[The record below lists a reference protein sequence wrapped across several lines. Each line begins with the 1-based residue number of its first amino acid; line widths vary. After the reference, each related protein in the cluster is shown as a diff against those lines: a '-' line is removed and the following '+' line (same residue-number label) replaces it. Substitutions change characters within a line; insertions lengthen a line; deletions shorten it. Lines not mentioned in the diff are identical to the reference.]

1 MEAFLTNH
9 QFTVKIGSNSYGFAK
24 VSNLVQEQEYDSIQ
38 EGGRNWSPVFF
49 RKPKSKFD
57 TLVLEKGVKAT
68 APVSGAKLM
77 EVGMK
82 LSTVIITIGGDDAY
96 LCYSFDK
103 GIVTKLELDNLDA
116 MGNSVLI
123 RKVEIAHT
131 GLKRVTPDTKK
142 QDAKP

>member
-1 MEAFLTNH
+1 MQKSVH
-9 QFTVKIGSNSYGFAK
+9 IGNSTYGFAK

-68 APVSGAKLM
+68 APNPNAKLI

-82 LSTVIITIGGDDAY
+82 LAGVIISIGGTDAY
-96 LCYSFDK
+96 LRYTFDE
-103 GIVTKLELDNLDA
+103 GVVTKVELDNLDA

-123 RKVEIAHT
+123 RKAEIAHT
-131 GLKRVTPDTKK
+131 GLKRMKSPGGK
-142 QDAKP
+142 AK

>member
-9 QFTVKIGSNSYGFAK
+9 QFTVHIGNSTYGFAK
-24 VSNLVQEQEYDSIQ
+24 VSNLVQEQEYDGIQ

-57 TLVLEKGVKAT
+57 TLVLEKGVRAAAPNPKAR
-68 APVSGAKLM
+68 LI

-82 LSTVIITIGGDDAY
+82 LAGVIVSIGGTDAY
-96 LCYSFDK
+96 LRYTFDE
-103 GIVTKLELDNLDA
+103 GVVTKVELDNLDA
-116 MGNSVLI
+116 MGNTVLI

-131 GLKRVTPDTKK
+131 GLKRMKDGGGT
-142 QDAKP
+142 A

>member
-9 QFTVKIGSNSYGFAK
+9 QFTVHIGNSTYGFSK

-38 EGGRNWSPVFF
+38 EGGRSWSPVFF

-57 TLVLEKGVKAT
+57 TLILEKGIKSAAPNPKAK
-68 APVSGAKLM
+68 PV

-82 LSTVIITIGGDDAY
+82 LSGVIITIGGTDAY
-96 LCYSFDK
+96 LRYTFDE
-103 GIVTKLELDNLDA
+103 GIVTKVELDNLDA
-116 MGNSVLI
+116 MGNSLLI

-131 GLKRVTPDTKK
+131 GLKRMKNNG
-142 QDAKP
+142 

>member
-1 MEAFLTNH
+1 MDAFLTNH
-9 QFTVKIGSNSYGFAK
+9 QFTVHIGNSTYGFAK

-57 TLVLEKGVKAT
+57 ILVLEKGIKAA
-68 APVSGAKLM
+68 APNPRAKPVEIGL
-77 EVGMK
+77 K
-82 LSTVIITIGGDDAY
+82 LTGVIITIGEPKSY
-96 LCYSFDK
+96 LRYTFDE
-103 GIVTKLELDNLDA
+103 GIVTKVELDQLDA

-131 GLKRVTPDTKK
+131 GLKRMKSDEEKK
-142 QDAKP
+142 S